1 LAVHS
6 LKKISLRLKI
16 SVFAISAILI
26 ALGTCLP
33 EIVVAVTSA
42 LGGRAALSLGNVLG
56 ANIANISLVVGLS
69 AFLLGGVNI
78 RAPSLKKDLRFGL
91 AGSRLAYFLMADGVL
106 SRVDG
111 LILILAYLGYLIS
124 F

>member
-78 RAPSLKKDLRFGL
+78 RAPSLKKDLRLVWL
-91 AGSRLAYFLMADGVL
+91 AVAL
-106 SRVDG
+106 
-111 LILILAYLGYLIS
+111 LI